1 MARTDLEGVASGE
14 PPSSNRL
21 TLDGVPA
28 PFSACDVATLAGVLL
43 GVFRIGL
50 F

>member
-1 MARTDLEGVASGE
+1 MARMDLEGVASGE

-21 TLDGVPA
+21 TLDGVP
-28 PFSACDVATLAGVLL
+28 CDVATLAGVLL